1 MSADRLPGAR
11 SRLQPAGTTA
21 ANVGRRSPQ
30 VNENQSSPR
39 LVTENQI
46 TRWLAKPAV
55 FVAASVP
62 AAILIYLTWA
72 AYHGNQSAW
81 PALTGNLSA
90 NPLEDIT
97 HQTGDWAL
105 RFLCLTLAV
114 TPLRRLTGWNGAI
127 RFRRMLGLFAFF
139 YASLHF
145 LIWAILD
152 RFISLDLPNGVM
164 SWTAVRIFAASVGAD
179 IYKRKF
185 ITVGFLAFV
194 SIVPLALTST
204 AGMIRRLGGRRWQ
217 MLHRLIYVSAMAG
230 VIHYLWQVKSDIRR
244 PIAYGLIVAILLGF
258 RVYWA
263 RTHPKP
269 VRARAAVTERGVSNP
284 IS

>member
-1 MSADRLPGAR
+1 
-11 SRLQPAGTTA
+11 
-21 ANVGRRSPQ
+21 
-30 VNENQSSPR
+30 
-39 LVTENQI
+39 VTENQI

-72 AYHGNQSAW
+72 AYHQNQSAW

-145 LIWAILD
+145 LTWAILD
-152 RFISLDLPNGVM
+152 RFISLDFPNGVV
-164 SWTAVRIFAASVGAD
+164 SWMALRTFAASVGDD

-185 ITVGFLAFV
+185 ITIGFAAFV
-194 SIVPLALTST
+194 AMWPLALTST

-217 MLHRLIYVSAMAG
+217 RLHRLIYFSAVAA
-230 VIHYLWQVKSDIRR
+230 VIHYLWLVKLDIRR
-244 PIAYGLIVAILLGF
+244 PITYGLIVAILLGF

-263 RTHPKP
+263 RTHAKP
-269 VRARAAVTERGVSNP
+269 VRARTAVTERGVSNP